1 MERQE
6 LFDILLFEELE
17 DGLLL
22 KGVKKEHINELI

>member
-22 KGVKKEHINELI
+22 KGVKKNILMT